1 MADMDMSQ
9 YLGAFLDETDDNVQ
23 KLDDLLLALEKNM
36 VDMDVI
42 NEIFRAAHTLKGM
55 AGTMGFTN
63 MMGLTH
69 AMEDRLDAA
78 RKGTRPLTENDMNM
92 LFTGLDTLQAMADSI
107 RGGGNDS
114 HIDVSEMVHNL
125 RNENAAPAQAQAAQ
139 SDGSGSGSGSGASS
153 QDSEWVKSANESGA
167 NAYAVHVTLSQSCL
181 LKAARAYMV
190 VNRLEEMGDIARSE
204 PPTDSLEKEEF
215 DFDFTIYV
223 ATPAPAEE
231 VKAAIEKIGDVQSAE
246 VTEVKVDTSS
256 APAQTQAQA
265 PQPAPEPVHAA
276 PAPAQAQA
284 QAQAQAP

>member
-139 SDGSGSGSGSGASS
+139 FRHRQQLSGLSKDKPYSGPGCAWSAGPRYPSS
-153 QDSEWVKSANESGA
+153 HPRRYNRVPDSSTES
-167 NAYAVHVTLSQSCL
+167 
-181 LKAARAYMV
+181 
-190 VNRLEEMGDIARSE
+190 
-204 PPTDSLEKEEF
+204 
-215 DFDFTIYV
+215 
-223 ATPAPAEE
+223 
-231 VKAAIEKIGDVQSAE
+231 
-246 VTEVKVDTSS
+246 
-256 APAQTQAQA
+256 
-265 PQPAPEPVHAA
+265 
-276 PAPAQAQA
+276 
-284 QAQAQAP
+284 